1 MAVVAALLFL
11 TVMTLCLV
19 LVAIGYYYMRVV
31 QPQLEVAKRA
41 EPSED
46 AETQPQAQ
54 AEAATHADAL
64 TTFVEQLQELAR
76 LRDQGILTSKEFTS
90 KKTQLLERI

>member
-1 MAVVAALLFL
+1 LLFL

-31 QPQLEVAKRA
+31 QPQLQAAKNI
-41 EPSED
+41 EPSEPAAD
-46 AETQPQAQ
+46 AEAEPRAQ
-54 AEAATHADAL
+54 GEARAQADAL